1 ALLRLTDLL
10 EQGVA
15 RPALVIGL
23 PVGFV
28 NAAES
33 KAAFLNAGIP
43 FISNLGRKGGSNVAA
58 SVVNALI
65 KLAIEE
71 DK

>member
-1 ALLRLTDLL
+1 MRLMELISSG
-10 EQGVA
+10 QA
-15 RPALVIGL
+15 APSLVVGL

-33 KAAFLNAGIP
+33 KTLLADMDIP
-43 FISNLGRKGGSNVAA
+43 FISNEGRKGGSNVAA

-65 KLAIEE
+65 LLALAEA
-71 DK
+71 